1 MIMSNDLSTQQPP
14 KIPALS
20 IEKLS
25 YRYGS
30 KSILKNVDL
39 EIPMGQFT
47 VVLGVNGAGK
57 TTLFSLVSTL
67 LKMQEGEIRICGHSI
82 SSARTS
88 ALGHIGLVFQHTTL
102 DMDLTVGQNLIYFA
116 GLQGL
121 GAQDTEARINE
132 VVQLLELQNKLSEKV
147 KRLSGGQR
155 RRIEI
160 ARALIGQPQLLIMDE
175 ATSNLDVNAKRI
187 LSGTMRKLTLTAQT
201 AILWSTHQ
209 VEEIEEEDRV
219 IILYEGEVYDDDTAA
234 RLCEKYGKSLEL
246 VLLDLSRARSRELI
260 E

>member
-1 MIMSNDLSTQQPP
+1 
-14 KIPALS
+14 
-20 IEKLS
+20 
-25 YRYGS
+25 
-30 KSILKNVDL
+30 
-39 EIPMGQFT
+39 MGQFT

-160 ARALIGQPQLLIMDE
+160 ARALIGQPRLLIMDE
-175 ATSNLDVNAKRI
+175 ATSNLDVKTKKVLSDRI
-187 LSGTMRKLTLTAQT
+187 RKLSKTANT
-201 AILWSTHQ
+201 TILWSTHR
-209 VEEIEEEDRV
+209 VEEINDKDRV
-219 IILYEGEVYDDDTAA
+219 VILHQGEIYDYDTSEG
-234 RLCEKYGKSLEL
+234 LCNKYGKPLETIL
-246 VLLDLSRARSRELI
+246 IDLSR
-260 E
+260 